1 MSGQD
6 WSNRHYV
13 IMSNPQPSAAWDSP
27 GVCGTAA
34 TETLSVDGSLVLMKW
49 DGDRPPYFAGVQTYT
64 NPEIKAILA
73 GPEWTDPDPGP
84 EGG

>member
-27 GVCGTAA
+27 GICGTAA
-34 TETLSVDGSLVLMKW
+34 TERLSLDGSKVLMKW
-49 DGDRPPYFAGVQTYT
+49 DGSTPDYFAGVKTYT
-64 NPEIKAILA
+64 HAEIIKILA
-73 GPEWTDPDPGP
+73 GPEWTDPDPEDPGS
-84 EGG
+84 